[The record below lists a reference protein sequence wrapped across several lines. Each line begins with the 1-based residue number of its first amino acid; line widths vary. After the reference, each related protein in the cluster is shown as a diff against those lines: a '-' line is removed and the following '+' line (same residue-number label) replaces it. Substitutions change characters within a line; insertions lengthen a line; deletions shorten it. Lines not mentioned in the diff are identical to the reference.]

1 MIISKKKMKP
11 LTKFLKE
18 SINYSNN
25 GMGKYPEMFQ
35 DILCNICVKNNL
47 KYTSTNIDYN
57 SIIRIQFTDEK
68 TVLKLVNL
76 LLKLFKK
83 SNIFGVEADECFED
97 AYNIWDKTMNND
109 CFSVVFGKTDADETE
124 FAFEFQEME
133 EINEK
138 MFKKSAIKAYN
149 ELKTLF

>member
-68 TVLKLVNL
+68 QYLNL
-76 LLKLFKK
+76 L
-83 SNIFGVEADECFED
+83 IF
-97 AYNIWDKTMNND
+97 Y
-109 CFSVVFGKTDADETE
+109 
-124 FAFEFQEME
+124 
-133 EINEK
+133 
-138 MFKKSAIKAYN
+138 
-149 ELKTLF
+149 